1 MKKSY
6 FYLLGIAL
14 VTMLSVSFV
23 SCGKDKE
30 EDKDDMIDT
39 TPISLAV
46 GSEKIITGADTIS
59 SSNRFVAYG
68 TKNTVKAYHVGET
81 SLLVNG
87 KKTISISVYS
97 TNYLYDNPVCE
108 WGCSI
113 DYVKSHQKEGT
124 YSSKSTNEYL
134 LYENAGGAS
143 QLVYV
148 FENGAL
154 KSVLAMV
161 STNHTSTLAS
171 YLTDRYFMLPI
182 YQGENTYFAGI
193 DALDAD
199 NAKTFVYMDVYNT
212 KFWSVLYMK
221 YDKKSTRS
229 SIDDDMVR
237 KELIEQVASFI
248 DN

>member
-1 MKKSY
+1 MKKNY

-46 GSEKIITGADTIS
+46 GSEKIITGADTIV

-108 WGCSI
+108 WGCSM
-113 DYVKSHQKEGT
+113 DYVKSHQKQGT

-143 QLVYV
+143 GLAYS

-154 KSVLAMV
+154 VAVLAFV
-161 STNHTSTLAS
+161 STNHTSTLGT
-171 YLTDRYFMLPI
+171 YLAERYLMLPI
-182 YQGENTYFAGI
+182 YQGEKTYFAGI
-193 DALDAD
+193 DAIDTD
-199 NAKTFVYMDVYNT
+199 NAKTLVYMDVYNT

-221 YDKKSTRS
+221 YDKNSTRS